1 MIRLRLQEL
10 RDEIGK
16 SGNKGNIDKIIE
28 EMEKNETDILNNNIT
43 EETILRQQEILTRLL
58 EAEESQRERDEEKER
73 ESVQWDYEIDN
84 KSDDYI
90 EYIQKKKNQ
99 EELIKTTP
107 IQLNKFYKEKVNK
120 YFKNIT
126 NQD

>member
-1 MIRLRLQEL
+1 
-10 RDEIGK
+10 
-16 SGNKGNIDKIIE
+16 
-28 EMEKNETDILNNNIT
+28 MEKNETDILNNNIT